1 MARRG
6 GRGSETSP
14 PEPWWG
20 LQTPET
26 PLDQLLT
33 AIAIVSYQL
42 VAIRLDV
49 IMPVVFLRN
58 DTFHIVYLDYV
69 IFIGYNVAYQI
80 GIMSVDGDQDI

>member
-6 GRGSETSP
+6 GSETSP

-42 VAIRLDV
+42 VARRLDV

-80 GIMSVDGDQDI
+80 GIMGVDGDQDI

>member
-1 MARRG
+1 M
-6 GRGSETSP
+6 
-14 PEPWWG
+14 G

-42 VAIRLDV
+42 VARRLDV

-58 DTFHIVYLDYV
+58 DTFHNIINIVYLDYV
-69 IFIGYNVAYQI
+69 IFIGYNIAYQI
-80 GIMSVDGDQDI
+80 GIMGVDGDQDI